1 MLASTTRAHALGP
14 RRRAAAIES
23 LSVARDGD
31 VRRAKEPNCRRA
43 TCRRAK
49 EPTCADDAPST
60 SRRAALRVGASA
72 VMTVMMALGARA
84 RAAAALD
91 ADADALRRVLLES
104 FDEQEFGRALE
115 AASRLRALEPGLE
128 WTEAVATISVDAK
141 KFKEAVEAYDEA
153 LALCGEDT
161 GAKARVVAGRALAYE
176 GLYDF
181 SSALRD
187 YDEALRLAEESGF
200 VPDPYVLNSRGNV
213 RGSLGDWAGARE
225 DFALAAELFQAAKGF
240 RNGMS
245 TTQRLDG
252 AIYATS
258 NMALADAQLGD
269 EARALKILEGLVRRA
284 PNSADVRAAAAA
296 LYYGAGRFED
306 AEDAWERACSR
317 ESGCAKYRDIDY
329 VRRVRRWPP
338 AMVQKLQNFLAVG

>member
-1 MLASTTRAHALGP
+1 MRASTSRTDVITRRAVHVRRP
-14 RRRAAAIES
+14 RRRATAT
-23 LSVARDGD
+23 ARAEDVRKDD
-31 VRRAKEPNCRRA
+31 VRRSEPSR
-43 TCRRAK
+43 
-49 EPTCADDAPST
+49 ADDAPST
-60 SRRAALRVGASA
+60 SRRAALRVGTLAVVALSA
-72 VMTVMMALGARA
+72 PARA
-84 RAAAALD
+84 RAASD
-91 ADADALRRVLLES
+91 ADADALRRILLES
-104 FDEQEFGRALE
+104 FDAQEFGRALE
-115 AASRLRALEPGLE
+115 AAARLRTLEPGLE
-128 WTEAVATISVDAK
+128 WTEAVATISIDAK

-153 LALCGEDT
+153 LTLCGDDA

-187 YDEALRLAEESGF
+187 YDEALRLCEESGF
-200 VPDPYVLNSRGNV
+200 APDPYVLNSRGNV
-213 RGSLGDWAGARE
+213 RGSLDDWAGARD

-269 EARALKILEGLVRRA
+269 EAKALKLLEGLVRRA

-296 LYYGAGRFED
+296 LYYSAGRFED

-329 VRRVRRWPP
+329 VRRIRRWPP
-338 AMVQKLQNFLAVG
+338 VMIEKLQSFLAVG